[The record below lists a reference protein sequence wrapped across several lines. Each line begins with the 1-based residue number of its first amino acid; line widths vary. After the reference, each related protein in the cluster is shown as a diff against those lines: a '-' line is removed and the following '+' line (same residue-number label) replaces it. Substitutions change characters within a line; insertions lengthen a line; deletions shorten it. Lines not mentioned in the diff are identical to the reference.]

1 MLRPSG
7 LSFFMILPEKLRS
20 KIYKVIFESE
30 TRAGKIFDIFLMAF
44 ILLSTV
50 LVMLES
56 VDRYMQTYADLFYI
70 LNVVISV
77 LFAAEYVLRCLSVP
91 RPLSYIGSF
100 YGVIDLISFIPF
112 ILELLFPQAR
122 FLSVI
127 RILRLLRIFRI
138 FKMVRFLEESNAML
152 LSLWESRRKILIFL
166 FFVLLLTVIFGSMM
180 YVVENGTNE
189 KFTSIPTS
197 IYWAIVTL
205 TTVGYGD
212 ISPITALGKTI
223 ASVIMILG
231 YAIIAVPTGIIT
243 AKFINANRSETGRTC
258 KNCLKQGHDSDATYC
273 KFCGFRL

>member
-1 MLRPSG
+1 MLIP
-7 LSFFMILPEKLRS
+7 LKIKN

-30 TRAGKIFDIFLMAF
+30 TRAGKIFDIFLMIL
-44 ILLSTV
+44 ILLSTF

-56 VDRYMQTYADLFYI
+56 VERYMIQYAELFFV
-70 LNVVISV
+70 LNVIISV
-77 LFAAEYVLRCLSVP
+77 LFAAEYILRCLSVP
-91 RPLSYIGSF
+91 KPLAYITSI
-100 YGVIDLISFIPF
+100 YGIIDLVSFIPF
-112 ILELLFPQAR
+112 LLEILFPQLR

-127 RILRLLRIFRI
+127 RILRLLRIFRV
-138 FKMVRFLEESNAML
+138 FKMVRFLEESNGML
-152 LSLWESRRKILIFL
+152 LSLWESRRKIFIFL

-180 YVVENGTNE
+180 YVIENGTNE

-212 ISPITALGKTI
+212 ISPITALGKTV

-243 AKFINANRSETGRTC
+243 ARFINASRAESGRTC
-258 KNCLKQGHDSDATYC
+258 KNCFKQGHDSDANFCKYC
-273 KFCGFRL
+273 GTRF

>member
-1 MLRPSG
+1 MA
-7 LSFFMILPEKLRS
+7 LRS
-20 KIYKVIFESE
+20 HAIFMFIPVRIKNKIYKVIFESE
-30 TRAGKIFDIFLMAF
+30 TRAGKIFDIFLMLL

-56 VDRYMQTYADLFYI
+56 VERYMTEYAGLFYT
-70 LNVVISV
+70 LNFIITV
-77 LFAAEYVLRCLSVP
+77 LFAAEYLLRCLSVP
-91 RPLSYIGSF
+91 RPLSYMGSI
-100 YGVIDLISFIPF
+100 YGVIDLVSFIPF
-112 ILELLFPQAR
+112 LLEILFPQLH

-127 RILRLLRIFRI
+127 RILRLLRIFRV
-138 FKMVRFLEESNAML
+138 FKMVRFLEESNGML

-180 YVVENGTNE
+180 YVIENGTNE

-243 AKFINANRSETGRTC
+243 ARFINASRSETGRTC
-258 KNCLKQGHDSDATYC
+258 KNCFKQGHDSDANFCKYC
-273 KFCGFRL
+273 GTEF